1 MAASGAFAEAYSTV
15 ENVEQLVESRVQ
27 AATATATQLQST
39 ALQTVSALGNVN
51 LNFNA
56 GNPPALPNI
65 DPSINVNLNLPNISP
80 TSFGTITS
88 NVPNTPALDPVPAI
102 PDLTIPD
109 FVSSIDSLNIPNA
122 PAWTAPPQVPTEPTI
137 DDVVVPDM
145 PALVIPAAPALE
157 EITVLAGEAAQALHA
172 GEDTADCLIRLQ
184 AALDTAMQR
193 HTGRRTTLVIAH
205 SLATVQNAD
214 RIIVLEQGR
223 IVEQGTHTALL
234 AQGGVYARLAALQFT
249 A

>member
-88 NVPNTPALDPVPAI
+88 VPE
-102 PDLTIPD
+102 
-109 FVSSIDSLNIPNA
+109 S
-122 PAWTAPPQVPTEPTI
+122 
-137 DDVVVPDM
+137 M
-145 PALVIPAAPALE
+145 R
-157 EITVLAGEAAQALHA
+157 ITV
-172 GEDTADCLIRLQ
+172 
-184 AALDTAMQR
+184 
-193 HTGRRTTLVIAH
+193 
-205 SLATVQNAD
+205 
-214 RIIVLEQGR
+214 
-223 IVEQGTHTALL
+223 
-234 AQGGVYARLAALQFT
+234 
-249 A
+249 